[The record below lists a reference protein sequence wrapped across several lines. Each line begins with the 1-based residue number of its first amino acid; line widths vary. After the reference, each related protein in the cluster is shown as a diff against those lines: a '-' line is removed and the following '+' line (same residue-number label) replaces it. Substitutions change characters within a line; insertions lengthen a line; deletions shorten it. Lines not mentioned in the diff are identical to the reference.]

1 MFWGCFTASG
11 PGLLIPIEGH
21 ITAVSYVAMLRE
33 HVLPWIQ
40 QQEALKG
47 VKLIFQQDN
56 APPHKAL
63 ITRQLFLDNKIEVM
77 EWPAT
82 SPDLNPIE
90 NLWAYLKNKNCQ
102 IWTSNFNPRFGRQQI
117 YGKSDTGA
125 LLASG
130 AISSK

>member
-1 MFWGCFTASG
+1 
-11 PGLLIPIEGH
+11 
-21 ITAVSYVAMLRE
+21 MLRE

-63 ITRQLFLDNKIEVM
+63 ITRQFFLDNEIEVM

-82 SPDLNPIE
+82 SPDLNIIE
-90 NLWAYLKNKNCQ
+90 NLWAYLKNK
-102 IWTSNFNPRFGRQQI
+102 I
-117 YGKSDTGA
+117 GKSGPPTSIPDLVKSATDLWKKVTPEHCSRLA
-125 LLASG
+125 LSLPKRLLEVKAARGGNTSY
-130 AISSK
+130 